1 MAENKEL
8 LSVKLDLVF
17 KLIFGDQRNTDIL
30 ASFLKSV
37 LDIPEEEYERIT
49 VVDPFVKADYTDDKY
64 GILDVKIHT
73 KNERVIDIEIQVD
86 PIDEMNERF
95 LFYQSKMVTEQ
106 IGGGQEYSQIKKV
119 VSIIITGYAHVSGS
133 GRY

>member
-30 ASFLKSV
+30 TSFLKSV

-49 VVDPFVKADYTDDKY
+49 VVDPFVKADYPDDKY

-73 KNERVIDIEIQVD
+73 KSGQAKTYMSRGRAIPFGQLNHMLPSGLARPRICKVLLKKGARH
-86 PIDEMNERF
+86 RF
-95 LFYQSKMVTEQ
+95 ALPENPDCRLDRF
-106 IGGGQEYSQIKKV
+106 V
-119 VSIIITGYAHVSGS
+119 V
-133 GRY
+133 